1 MPEAPRAAWERALTP
16 SLALQ
21 PVHHVPHCGDEVLVL
36 LWVGQDNTVQ
46 SVHVGI
52 DGFHRGG
59 FPTAYSEHSEMSHK
73 VF

>member
-1 MPEAPRAAWERALTP
+1 MRTLTL
-16 SLALQ
+16 SLTLQ
-21 PVHHVPHCGDEVLVL
+21 PVHHVPHRGDEVLVL

-52 DGFHRGG
+52 NGFHGGG
-59 FPTAYSEHSEMSHK
+59 FPAAYSGQGEISHK